1 MSAIGCKELPM
12 SKVLYST
19 PSTPLYTH
27 IESFITTTSRVLAW
41 TNLALVAVIIIQ
53 VVLRK
58 VFSNGQIA
66 LEELQ
71 WHLYATA
78 VMFGTAYAQI
88 SNLHVRV
95 DLFYHKFSERKKA
108 LVDLLGLS
116 LLAIPFVVVVILH
129 SYDFAYESWRVNE
142 SSASPSGLPFR
153 WLIKSVIPISFCL
166 LLLSMLAR
174 ILRNIETLFKGEH
187 DGSK

>member
-1 MSAIGCKELPM
+1 M
-12 SKVLYST
+12 SKVLYSSPT
-19 PSTPLYTH
+19 VPLYFQ
-27 IESFITTTSRVLAW
+27 IERLVISASKALAW

-78 VMFGTAYAQI
+78 VMFGTAYAQVN
-88 SNLHVRV
+88 NLHVRV

-108 LVDLLGLS
+108 FIDILGIIF
-116 LLAIPFVVVVILH
+116 LAMPFVIIVILH
-129 SYDFAYESWRVNE
+129 SYDFAYEAWRVNE
-142 SSASPSGLPFR
+142 KSASPAGLSYR
-153 WLIKSVIPISFCL
+153 WVIKSVIPLSFSL
-166 LLLSMLAR
+166 LLLSMMAKL
-174 ILRNIETLFKGEH
+174 LRDFETLAKGGEH
-187 DGSK
+187 GS

>member
-1 MSAIGCKELPM
+1 M
-12 SKVLYST
+12 SKVLYSSPT
-19 PSTPLYTH
+19 VPMFH
-27 IESFITTTSRVLAW
+27 QIENAITSASRLLAW
-41 TNLALVAVIIIQ
+41 TNLALVAVIIVQ

-58 VFSNGQIA
+58 VFANGQIA

-95 DLFYHKFSERKKA
+95 DLFYHKFSQRKQA
-108 LVDLLGLS
+108 MVDIVGLTF
-116 LLAIPFVVVVILH
+116 LAIPFVVVVILH

-142 SSASPSGLPFR
+142 SSASPSGLPHR
-153 WLIKSVIPISFCL
+153 WLIKSVIPLSFTM
-166 LLLSMLAR
+166 LLLSMLAS
-174 ILRNIETLFKGEH
+174 ILRNIETLVKGAKH
-187 DGSK
+187 GSK

>member
-1 MSAIGCKELPM
+1 M

-19 PSTPLYTH
+19 PSTPFYAQ
-27 IESFITTTSRVLAW
+27 IDRAIIGASKALAW

-78 VMFGTAYAQI
+78 VMFGTAYAQVT
-88 SNLHVRV
+88 NLHVRV
-95 DLFYHKFSERKKA
+95 DLFFHKFSDRTKA
-108 LVDLLGLS
+108 VVDSFGLLF
-116 LLAIPFVVVVILH
+116 LAMPFVIIVILH

-153 WLIKSVIPISFCL
+153 WLIKSVIPISFTML
-166 LLLSMLAR
+166 LFSMLAT
-174 ILRNIETLFKGEH
+174 LLKNLDTLFKGANH
-187 DGSK
+187 GSK

>member
-1 MSAIGCKELPM
+1 M

-19 PSTPLYTH
+19 PTVPLYSQ
-27 IESFITTTSRVLAW
+27 IESAITGISRVLAW
-41 TNLALVAVIIIQ
+41 TNLCLVLVIITQ

-58 VFSNGQIA
+58 VFANGQIA

-88 SNLHVRV
+88 TNLHVRV
-95 DLFYHKFSERKKA
+95 DLFYHNFSERKKA
-108 LVDLLGLS
+108 LVDLFGLT

-142 SSASPSGLPFR
+142 SSASPSGLPYR
-153 WLIKSVIPISFCL
+153 WLIKSVIPLSFCL
-166 LLLSMLAR
+166 LLLSMVAR
-174 ILRNIETLFKGEH
+174 ILRNIETLFKGEATQGANH
-187 DGSK
+187 GS

>member
-1 MSAIGCKELPM
+1 M

-19 PSTPLYTH
+19 PTIPMYCH
-27 IESFITTTSRVLAW
+27 IERLITTASKALAW

-108 LVDLLGLS
+108 LIDLFGLT
-116 LLAIPFVVVVILH
+116 LLAIPFVVIVILH

-142 SSASPSGLPFR
+142 SSASPSGLPYR
-153 WLIKSVIPISFCL
+153 WLIKSVIPLSFTM

-174 ILRNIETLFKGEH
+174 ILRNLETLFGGEQSKGANH
-187 DGSK
+187 GSE

>member
-1 MSAIGCKELPM
+1 M
-12 SKVLYST
+12 SKVLIST
-19 PSTPLYTH
+19 PTVPLYCH
-27 IESFITTTSRVLAW
+27 VEKFITSISKFFAW
-41 TNLALVAVIIIQ
+41 TNVALIGVIILQ

-78 VMFGTAYAQI
+78 VMFGTAYAQVT
-88 SNLHVRV
+88 NLHVRV
-95 DLFYHKFSERKKA
+95 DLFYHKFSERTKA
-108 LVDLLGLS
+108 VVDLLGLL

-153 WLIKSVIPISFCL
+153 WLIKSVIPLSFAL
-166 LLLSMLAR
+166 LLLSMFAKV
-174 ILRNIETLFKGEH
+174 LRSLETIFKGANHGTE
-187 DGSK
+187 

>member
-1 MSAIGCKELPM
+1 M

-19 PSTPLYTH
+19 PTYPLYFH
-27 IESFITTTSRVLAW
+27 IERAITSASRFLAW
-41 TNLALVAVIIIQ
+41 TNLALVLVIITQ

-58 VFSNGQIA
+58 VFANGQIA

-78 VMFGTAYAQI
+78 VMFGTAYAQV

-95 DLFYHKFSERKKA
+95 DIFYHKFSERKKA
-108 LVDLLGLS
+108 LVDLFGLS
-116 LLAIPFVVVVILH
+116 LFAIPFVVVVILH

-142 SSASPSGLPFR
+142 SSASPSGLPYR
-153 WLIKSVIPISFCL
+153 WLIKSVIPLSFFL
-166 LLLSMLAR
+166 LLLSMVAR
-174 ILRNIETLFKGEH
+174 ILRNIETLFKGATSQGEH
-187 DGSK
+187 HGS